1 MDSQGINTKKLIIL
15 FFSFIPIS
23 FSDWKLSAT
32 NIDGTKYYLD
42 LENIK
47 YNNGYLYIWTLSDYI
62 KPSPNGILS
71 YTSLEELDCKI
82 PRKLRQL
89 SGISH
94 KTPMGRDNDSVD
106 NKTREWRYPKPN
118 TIGTSLMEVACT
130 YKK

>member
-1 MDSQGINTKKLIIL
+1 MKKLLLVIIL
-15 FFSFIPIS
+15 FFSFISIS

-32 NIDGTKYYLD
+32 NIDGTKFYLD

-71 YTSLEELDCKI
+71 YSSLEELDCKI

-89 SGISH
+89 SGIAH

-118 TIGTSLMEVACT
+118 SIGTSLMEVACT

>member
-1 MDSQGINTKKLIIL
+1 MKKLLFVIIL